1 MAEAHRS
8 SSRFRRRGQQF
19 ESVDDYIASFPP
31 EVQGELQAARRT
43 IRAAAPDAEESISY
57 AIPTFSVAGRPVVYL
72 SGWKKHISIYPVP
85 ELDESIEPQTCSLSV
100 RKEHGQ
106 IPPRKAD
113 PPGVDHRFGRT
124 TSGTARLTSAV
135 GHRRVG
141 NRLFGLKH
149 GWAEFCMVAVRLQR
163 A

>member
-1 MAEAHRS
+1 MA
-8 SSRFRRRGQQF
+8 QQF

-31 EVQGELQAARRT
+31 EVQAELQAARRT

-85 ELDESIEPQTCSLSV
+85 ELDESIEPTARSLSV
-100 RKEHGQ
+100 RQKHGQ

-113 PPGVDHRFGRT
+113 PPGVDHRSGRT
-124 TSGTARLTSAV
+124 ISGTARLTGAV
-135 GHRRVG
+135 GPSSRR
-141 NRLFGLKH
+141 KPT
-149 GWAEFCMVAVRLQR
+149 CT
-163 A
+163 